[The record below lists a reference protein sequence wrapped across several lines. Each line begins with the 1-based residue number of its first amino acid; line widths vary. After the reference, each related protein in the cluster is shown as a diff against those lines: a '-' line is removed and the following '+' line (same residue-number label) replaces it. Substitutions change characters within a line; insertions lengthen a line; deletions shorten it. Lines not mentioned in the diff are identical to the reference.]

1 MVSILPIELD
11 AGIFL
16 DQKKARLY
24 GEELSGEYVFA
35 EPYPHIVLDN
45 FLPLAMA
52 ESLLKN
58 FPSSVCKEGKNFN
71 GGYFEHN
78 KRQILPN
85 DLNSDGLAYF
95 YFFNSAPFLQFLEG
109 ITSIQGL
116 IPDPYF
122 SGGGFHE
129 ISNGGKLGVHAD
141 FRIHD
146 RLHLN
151 RRINV
156 LVYLNKDWHDEYG
169 GSLEIWD
176 RNMAAKCKSISPIFN
191 RCVIFNTDDSSF
203 HGHPDP
209 LNTPEGV
216 TRKSLALY
224 YYSAS
229 KAIYDE
235 TPNFNTLFQARTN
248 EEVEELI
255 KVGMGIYQAGN
266 LTQAEGIFK
275 QILDK
280 RPNLIGALIP
290 MSEIYI
296 KNNRLDDAV
305 RLLKAGLNFDP
316 ENPTI
321 HSSLGCAYEALG
333 VFNQSI
339 YHYKRAIE
347 IDPEKIDASKA
358 LIRLDPK
365 CNKRKN
371 LLRWWKKG

>member
-1 MVSILPIELD
+1 MLPIELKD
-11 AGIFL
+11 GFFL
-16 DQKKARLY
+16 DQKKARLC
-24 GEELSGEYVFA
+24 GEEYSGVYAFA

-52 ESLLKN
+52 EGLLKN
-58 FPSSVCKEGKNFN
+58 FPSSACEEDTNFV

-78 KRQILPN
+78 KRQILPG
-85 DLNSDGLAYF
+85 DLSSEGLNYF

-156 LVYLNKDWHDEYG
+156 LVYLNKDWRDEFG
-169 GSLEIWD
+169 GALEIWD
-176 RNMAAKCKSISPIFN
+176 RNMTAKFKSISPIFN

-209 LNTPEGV
+209 LNTPDKV

-224 YYSAS
+224 YYTSS
-229 KAIYDE
+229 KSIYDE

-248 EEVEELI
+248 EEFEELI
-255 KVGMGIYQAGN
+255 KVGVEIYQSGN

-275 QILDK
+275 QMLDK
-280 RPNLIGALIP
+280 KPSLIGALIP

-296 KNNRLDDAV
+296 KNNRLDEAIQ
-305 RLLKAGLNFDP
+305 LLEKGVNLEP

-321 HSSLGCAYEALG
+321 QSALGFAYEAQG
-333 VFNQSI
+333 IFDRSI
-339 YHYKRAIE
+339 HHFKKAIE
-347 IDPEKIDASKA
+347 IDPKKTDVIEAIA
-358 LIRLDPK
+358 RLEP
-365 CNKRKN
+365 NQTKRYKFIK
-371 LLRWWKKG
+371 WWKRD